1 MLVTAL
7 PGFLSVPSLRER
19 ALLGLEKA
27 APPPQTQEIPSGDW
41 GPGVEPLR
49 GTRQLWVWGAAH
61 CRPNPPSRYPDQAG
75 GQRAPMSPTDCGCEG
90 GMMGAWGGG
99 GEQQQVED

>member
-41 GPGVEPLR
+41 GAWCRAPQGDTSAL
-49 GTRQLWVWGAAH
+49 GLG